1 MGSLPDAAHATGLV
15 VQMFGRQRRHRLA
28 RSVNRIHGPDFGPRT
43 SLRHPW
49 VSSLDSQ
56 SGDGARER
64 TWLQPAESLAA
75 RSGGDAEIDLG
86 AEHRECL
93 APEQERLAPGVDRA
107 GLPEREGAIG
117 QLDPAAIAGGL
128 DRHADRRDEALVRQP
143 RPAEDEGAALA
154 GFDDVPPDS
163 LFGLS
168 ERRTRPHR

>member
-15 VQMFGRQRRHRLA
+15 VQMFGRQRRHRIA
-28 RSVNRIHGPDFGPRT
+28 RSVNRIHGPDLWARRW
-43 SLRHPW
+43 LRHPW

-75 RSGGDAEIDLG
+75 RSDVDAEIDLG

-93 APEQERLAPGVDRA
+93 AQEQEGLAPGVDRA

-117 QLDPAAIAGGL
+117 QLDPAAVAGGL
-128 DRHADRRDEALVRQP
+128 DRHADRRDEALVRQH
-143 RPAEDEGAALA
+143 RQAEDEGAAL
-154 GFDDVPPDS
+154 
-163 LFGLS
+163 S
-168 ERRTRPHR
+168 ECEDNTPT